1 MIGDRWN
8 AVKALLFDVQG
19 TATDFYSTVRDEA
32 QRISNARHP
41 QMDWG
46 GFVDRWRAAYF
57 TALKAA
63 SPSCGKWTTVHSVHR
78 AALDRLLEQDGI
90 TDLSA
95 GSSRG
100 PMSCLG

>member
-1 MIGDRWN
+1 MIGDRWG
-8 AVKALLFDVQG
+8 AVRALLFDVQG

-32 QRISNARHP
+32 QRISNGRHP

-63 SPSCGKWTTVHSVHR
+63 SPSGSFR
-78 AALDRLLEQDGI
+78 APVIVGLVSPGRAVF
-90 TDLSA
+90 
-95 GSSRG
+95 
-100 PMSCLG
+100 